1 MLGSEDTK
9 LHSPITPLSFDFDK
23 KKRSKQQQL
32 LKRCNSPDIL
42 NRSSHDLVSRTERMR
57 ASEENLRSSGYSE
70 AEADYAPVSTERW
83 IREDSQGDHLQT
95 SHLISN
101 SLIFVTEVPEPPPP
115 PRRRAPSN
123 ARPVSPG
130 DRGHSASRVSR
141 DHRDSN
147 QRDLRQR
154 EHSPNCIRRAPQIR
168 HRRNSMHYVEDDIIV

>member
-83 IREDSQGDHLQT
+83 IRDDSQGDHLQT
-95 SHLISN
+95 SHICSN
-101 SLIFVTEVPEPPPP
+101 SHLCYRGPG
-115 PRRRAPSN
+115 APST
-123 ARPVSPG
+123 AEAQGSQQCE
-130 DRGHSASRVSR
+130 ASLTR
-141 DHRDSN
+141 
-147 QRDLRQR
+147 RQR
-154 EHSPNCIRRAPQIR
+154 SLSLPC
-168 HRRNSMHYVEDDIIV
+168 V